1 MPRIIISKVD
11 GLTLLDVELDPN
23 RAYSL
28 GRSSAAAI
36 RLDAPSIS
44 RLHAVLIPKA
54 GRWVISDLG
63 SRRGLRCGQGR
74 VDARQLDHGDWVA
87 LGSAYLWYEDERT
100 LQDHQNDPEI
110 EAKEEE
116 SKKNKFA
123 LLIDEASRECP
134 RVVALDHRR
143 PIIIGTTSSCD
154 VVVDEMEN
162 ESVELG
168 VFPHQSGW
176 RLTSMTGSDI
186 LDSSGLSTRSTPLEP
201 KRTVFAGALTLSIL
215 PIETQATPI
224 VRHLS
229 TSNELLVDQSM
240 IPSLD
245 LEQAARSGRERRPDR
260 PNAA

>member
-1 MPRIIISKVD
+1 MGYMP
-11 GLTLLDVELDPN
+11 
-23 RAYSL
+23 SL
-28 GRSSAAAI
+28 
-36 RLDAPSIS
+36 P
-44 RLHAVLIPKA
+44 
-54 GRWVISDLG
+54 
-63 SRRGLRCGQGR
+63 CG
-74 VDARQLDHGDWVA
+74 
-87 LGSAYLWYEDERT
+87 
-100 LQDHQNDPEI
+100 
-110 EAKEEE
+110 
-116 SKKNKFA
+116 A
-123 LLIDEASRECP
+123 LLACP
-134 RVVALDHRR
+134 EYPPRRVHLLTGHLGTICINHKCTWTV
-143 PIIIGTTSSCD
+143 IIGTTSSCD